1 VRHGVRARVGVPVT
15 SVHPEASIPR
25 SFMRFLSCVT
35 ESSLRFSSSSI
46 STIATL
52 SSSMAHTGCHERTFS
67 IYLSIYLDVG
77 PRGRSAPR
85 CRGDAALVATS
96 SLERTD
102 STMGT
107 ARPGASPIDTISEFK
122 VALTLTLTLTLTVT
136 VTLTVTKP

>member
-1 VRHGVRARVGVPVT
+1 MRHGVRARVGVPVT

-46 STIATL
+46 STIV
-52 SSSMAHTGCHERTFS
+52 SSSMTSRTPGVTSGLFF
-67 IYLSIYLDVG
+67 LSSFPLDVG

>member
-1 VRHGVRARVGVPVT
+1 MRHGVRARVGVPVT

-46 STIATL
+46 STIV
-52 SSSMAHTGCHERTFS
+52 SSSMTSRTPGVFF
-67 IYLSIYLDVG
+67 LSSFPLDVG

-107 ARPGASPIDTISEFK
+107 ARPGASPINTISEFK